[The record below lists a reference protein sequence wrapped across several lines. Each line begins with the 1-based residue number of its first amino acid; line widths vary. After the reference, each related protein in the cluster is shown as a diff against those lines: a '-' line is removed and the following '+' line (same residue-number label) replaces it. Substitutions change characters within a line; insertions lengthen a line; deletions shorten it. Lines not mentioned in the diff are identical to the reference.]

1 MKKALFVANTD
12 NFHKNFHLPYIKRL
26 QENGY
31 EVELVSAGNVDF
43 TGIAQRHNIVFG
55 RTPLKIQ
62 NIKAFL
68 QLRKLLRNYYDIIY
82 FSTPV
87 VGAVGRMALIGKKR
101 GRVIY
106 SAHGYSFYNGN
117 PEGNGKYIFIE
128 KNLCRL
134 TDCTFTMNR
143 EDYETVLKLRFPC
156 KEIYNVDGVGIDTSV
171 FYKCT
176 QEEKSALREK
186 YGYAND
192 IFIMIYPAELTER
205 KNQALLFAALK
216 ELLKKHTNVKLLLAG
231 NGVMMDSY
239 KGIASDMN
247 LNEYVE
253 FLGYRND
260 VKDLLKAS
268 DVLVASSTNEGL
280 PINIIEGL
288 ASGLPVVATATR
300 GQTDLIIDGYNGFLF
315 GLNDSFAAASHI
327 CALIENHDLYEK
339 MACNAI
345 ESVKKY
351 DITNVI
357 EQYDKVW
364 GI

>member
-26 QENGY
+26 QEKGY
-31 EVELVSAGNVDF
+31 EVELVSTGDVDF
-43 TGIAQRHNIVFG
+43 TSVAKRHNIVFG
-55 RTPLKIQ
+55 RTPLKLQ
-62 NIKAFL
+62 NIKAFC

-87 VGAVGRMALIGKKR
+87 PGAVGRVALIGKKR

-106 SAHGYSFYNGN
+106 SAHGYSFYKGN

-134 TDCTFTMNR
+134 TDCTFTMNK
-143 EDYETVLKLRFPC
+143 EDYEAVMELKFPC

-176 QEEKSALREK
+176 QEEKSDLRKK
-186 YGYAND
+186 YGYADNT
-192 IFIMIYPAELTER
+192 FIMIYPAELTER
-205 KNQALLFAALK
+205 KNQPLLFAALK

-231 NGVMMDSY
+231 TGIMMNSY
-239 KGIASDMN
+239 KRIALDMN

-268 DVLVASSTNEGL
+268 DVLFASSTNEGL

-300 GQTDLIIDGYNGFLF
+300 GQTDLVIDGYNGFLF
-315 GLNDSFAAASHI
+315 ELNDASNAASHI

>member
-26 QENGY
+26 QEKGY
-31 EVELVSAGNVDF
+31 EVELVSTGNVDF
-43 TGIAQRHNIVFG
+43 TGIAQRHNIIFG
-55 RTPLKIQ
+55 RTPLKLQ

-106 SAHGYSFYNGN
+106 SAHGYSFYKGN

-134 TDCTFTMNR
+134 TDCIFTMNR
-143 EDYETVLKLRFPC
+143 EDYEAVLQLKFPC

-176 QEEKSALREK
+176 QEEKSALRKK
-186 YGYAND
+186 YGYAD
-192 IFIMIYPAELTER
+192 DTFIMIYPAELTER
-205 KNQALLFAALK
+205 KNQTLLFKALQ
-216 ELLKKHTNVKLLLAG
+216 ELIKKYTNVRLLLAG
-231 NGVMMDSY
+231 TGAMMKEY
-239 KGIASDMN
+239 QQIVSDMN
-247 LNEYVE
+247 LNTYVE

-260 VKDLLKAS
+260 IKDLLKAS
-268 DVLVASSTNEGL
+268 DILFASSTNEGL

-300 GQTDLIIDGYNGFLF
+300 GQTDLIKNGCNGFLF
-315 GLNDSFAAASHI
+315 GLNEYPRAADCIST
-327 CALIENHDLYEK
+327 LIENHEVYEK
-339 MACNAI
+339 MAYNAI
-345 ESVKKY
+345 DSAKKF
-351 DITNVI
+351 DTKNVV
-357 EQYDKVW
+357 EQYDKIW